1 MTTQINIRLDKHL
14 LQEIDALTRM
24 LHVPRSEW
32 LRMKLAEAVKENIL
46 KYREALALEYT
57 MGHISYE
64 ELRAALGRD
73 AEDVRLI
80 HEMTRKGKKEMDSRM
95 NQSSQ

>member
-32 LRMKLAEAVKENIL
+32 MRMKLAEAVKENIL
-46 KYREALALEYT
+46 KYREALALEYSI
-57 MGHISYE
+57 GHISFE

-80 HEMTRKGKKEMDSRM
+80 HEMTRKGKKEMDKLPIE
-95 NQSSQ
+95 

>member
-1 MTTQINIRLDKHL
+1 MTSQINIRLDKHL
-14 LQEIDALTRM
+14 LQEIDALSRM

-32 LRMKLAEAVKENIL
+32 LRMKLAEAVKDSIL

-57 MGHISYE
+57 MGHISFE
-64 ELRAALGRD
+64 ELRAALGSD

-80 HEMTRKGKKEMDSRM
+80 HEMTQKGKKEIDKR
-95 NQSSQ
+95 QVK

>member
-14 LQEIDALTRM
+14 LQEIDTLARM

-57 MGHISYE
+57 MGHISFE

-73 AEDVRLI
+73 AEEVRLI
-80 HEMTRKGKKEMDSRM
+80 HEMTRKGKKEIDKLRL
-95 NQSSQ
+95 ND

>member
-1 MTTQINIRLDKHL
+1 MNSQINIRLDKHL
-14 LQEIDALTRM
+14 LQEIDALSRM

-32 LRMKLAEAVKENIL
+32 LRMKLAEAVKDSIL

-57 MGHISYE
+57 MGHISFE
-64 ELRAALGRD
+64 ELRAALGSD

-80 HEMTRKGKKEMDSRM
+80 HEMTQKGKKEIDKR
-95 NQSSQ
+95 QVK